1 MIHLNG
7 YGSFV
12 PGNSQTSLTAC
23 YCSCVYSLIKY
34 TVEGVRLRLDRA
46 YIEALGVHQM
56 EKRSTPQNEREVM
69 ELQAE
74 LDSLYSEIL
83 PVAQMSAEQR
93 YLDCAVRAIA
103 SQDKQGLEKSKTI
116 IEYVRPGTI
125 IIKYYANPI
134 LDFGVHHLSHR
145 SRRGFQASRGGLPE
159 SHCNIKRCCE
169 TPQLRDKFH

>member
-1 MIHLNG
+1 M
-7 YGSFV
+7 
-12 PGNSQTSLTAC
+12 
-23 YCSCVYSLIKY
+23 
-34 TVEGVRLRLDRA
+34 EGVRLRLDRA

-56 EKRSTPQNEREVM
+56 EKKGTPQNEVEVM

-116 IEYVRPGTI
+116 IGYVCLTNVVYIEYYSKPSFRFQNPPPFSSNVPRSSSVRWRPTR
-125 IIKYYANPI
+125 AT
-134 LDFGVHHLSHR
+134 LQH
-145 SRRGFQASRGGLPE
+145 
-159 SHCNIKRCCE
+159 
-169 TPQLRDKFH
+169 

>member
-1 MIHLNG
+1 MGCRQKMIRLNG

-12 PGNSQTSLTAC
+12 PGNSQTSLTTCA
-23 YCSCVYSLIKY
+23 CSCLYSLIKY

-46 YIEALGVHQM
+46 YIEALGVHQV
-56 EKRSTPQNEREVM
+56 EKKTTPKNEHEVI

-116 IEYVRPGTI
+116 IEYVRSDTSLH
-125 IIKYYANPI
+125 IKYYAKPC
-134 LDFGVHHLSHR
+134 LDFGIHHLPHR
-145 SRRGFQASRGGLPE
+145 S
-159 SHCNIKRCCE
+159 C
-169 TPQLRDKFH
+169 

>member
-1 MIHLNG
+1 MGCPQKMLHLNG
-7 YGSFV
+7 YGSSV
-12 PGNSQTSLTAC
+12 PGNSQTSLTTC
-23 YCSCVYSLIKY
+23 YCSCVYSLIKH

-46 YIEALGVHQM
+46 YIEALGVHQV
-56 EKRSTPQNEREVM
+56 ERKGTSQNEHEVM

-116 IEYVRPGTI
+116 IEYVRLSTVI
-125 IIKYYANPI
+125 NIKCYANLI
-134 LDFGVHHLSHR
+134 
-145 SRRGFQASRGGLPE
+145 
-159 SHCNIKRCCE
+159 
-169 TPQLRDKFH
+169 

>member
-1 MIHLNG
+1 MGCPRKMIRLSG

-12 PGNSQTSLTAC
+12 LGNSQASLTIC
-23 YCSCVYSLIKY
+23 CSSCLYSLIKY

-46 YIEALGVHQM
+46 YIEALGVHQV
-56 EKRSTPQNEREVM
+56 EKRSTVQNEQEVA

-83 PVAQMSAEQR
+83 PVAHMSAEQR

-116 IEYVRPGTI
+116 IEYVRLGTFI
-125 IIKYYANPI
+125 YIK
-134 LDFGVHHLSHR
+134 
-145 SRRGFQASRGGLPE
+145 
-159 SHCNIKRCCE
+159 
-169 TPQLRDKFH
+169 

>member
-1 MIHLNG
+1 MGCRPKMIRLRE

-12 PGNSQTSLTAC
+12 PGNFQTLLTTC
-23 YCSCVYSLIKY
+23 CRSCLYSLIKY

-46 YIEALGVHQM
+46 YIEALGVRQV
-56 EKRSTPQNEREVM
+56 ETKGTSQNEHEVM

-83 PVAQMSAEQR
+83 PVAQMSVEQR

-116 IEYVRPGTI
+116 IGYVCLVTVVYIG
-125 IIKYYANPI
+125 YYSKPPFRFRNPPPSSSI
-134 LDFGVHHLSHR
+134 ALR
-145 SRRGFQASRGGLPE
+145 SSSVRWRSTRATL
-159 SHCNIKRCCE
+159 
-169 TPQLRDKFH
+169 LL